1 MPRLDSNR
9 IGAWQRLRLSIGDIE
24 RVLDRE
30 LDDEHGV
37 TLAWFDCLTVIRDA
51 GGTMR
56 VKDLCAALH
65 EVPSSLSRRL
75 DRMEDEGLVMRE
87 PAPLPDDRRAVTVS
101 LTKDGRLAWRDANI
115 TFRRVVQQR
124 FAALLSDAEI
134 DTYLQIEQPFDCAG
148 SAKVEALG
156 ITLLDAVHSDDPTAL
171 VGLPLIATHQM
182 LADAGL
188 PVLRALASSTASHP
202 HP

>member
-51 GGTMR
+51 GGTVR

-134 DTYLQIEQPFDCAG
+134 DSLYRVASKVESAPEQP
-148 SAKVEALG
+148 
-156 ITLLDAVHSDDPTAL
+156 
-171 VGLPLIATHQM
+171 
-182 LADAGL
+182 
-188 PVLRALASSTASHP
+188 
-202 HP
+202 